1 MKIED
6 TVRGFKEIVEGKHD
20 DLPEQAFYMVGTIE
34 EAREKARKDGRVGL
48 RRLRRLQDRDE
59 CCRNTSNCEVVTP
72 ERHVLQE
79 TVKSVEIPGKE
90 GYLGVLPGHAP
101 LITELGIGV
110 LTYRNESETRYLTV
124 IDGYAEVLPDRVIVL
139 AEISERAE
147 EIDVPRTRAAL
158 DRAKAEVAKTSAG
171 DPEWDRASFALQR
184 ALVRLQA
191 ASKTGAAG
199 ADEH

>member
-1 MKIED
+1 M
-6 TVRGFKEIVEGKHD
+6 
-20 DLPEQAFYMVGTIE
+20 LPEHIE
-34 EAREKARKDGRVGL
+34 L
-48 RRLRRLQDRDE
+48 
-59 CCRNTSNCEVVTP
+59 EVVTP
-72 ERHVLQE
+72 ERHVLQK

-158 DRAKAEVAKTSAG
+158 DRAKEEVAKKSAG

-191 ASKTGAAG
+191 ASKTGAVG

>member
-1 MKIED
+1 M
-6 TVRGFKEIVEGKHD
+6 
-20 DLPEQAFYMVGTIE
+20 LPESIE
-34 EAREKARKDGRVGL
+34 
-48 RRLRRLQDRDE
+48 LQ
-59 CCRNTSNCEVVTP
+59 VVTP

-90 GYLGVLPGHAP
+90 GYLGIWPGHAP

-110 LTYRNESETRYLTV
+110 LSYRKDTDTHYLTV

-158 DRAKAEVAKTSAG
+158 DRAKAEVEKSNVT
-171 DPEWDRASFALQR
+171 DPEWERLTLALQR

-191 ASKTGAAG
+191 ASKTGASG
-199 ADEH
+199 AHE